1 MTISS
6 PRSVDWT
13 AKKSNVV
20 ARMYDL
26 SSVLDFDALSEV
38 RPGSSILLSGPA
50 MTGKQRLAY
59 DILADGTQN
68 GDGAVVVTTSERA
81 SDVATDIRDRFPGL
95 ADSQLGVVDCRG
107 EGGSNP
113 QAIEGVSVH
122 QVSSPGDLTGI
133 GIGITKALE
142 GLHNSGR
149 ERGRLALIS
158 LSTMLTY
165 TDKKTVFKFCHVL
178 SSRLDTADYI
188 GVFTIDSSAHDEQTI
203 QVIKQAFD
211 GLIEV
216 RDADGG
222 GREARVLGLDAEP
235 SNWNGI

>member
-1 MTISS
+1 
-6 PRSVDWT
+6 
-13 AKKSNVV
+13 
-20 ARMYDL
+20 MYDL
-26 SSVLDFDALSEV
+26 SNVLDFEELETV
-38 RPGSSILLSGPA
+38 RPGSSILISGPA

-59 DILADGTQN
+59 DILADGARN
-68 GDGAVVVTTSERA
+68 GDGAVVVTTSDKA
-81 SDVATDIRDRFPGL
+81 ADVAEDFRGL
-95 ADSQLGVVDCRG
+95 VPEMANSQLGVVDCRG
-107 EGGSNP
+107 EGGSDP
-113 QAIEGVSVH
+113 QAIDGVSVH

-149 ERGRLALIS
+149 EQGRLALIS

-178 SSRLDTADYI
+178 SSRLDTAGYI
-188 GVFTIDSSAHDEQTI
+188 GVFTIDSGAHDTQTI

-216 RDADGG
+216 RDAEGG
-222 GREARVLGLDAEP
+222 GRESRVLGLTGEP
-235 SNWNGI
+235 TDWKQL

>member
-1 MTISS
+1 
-6 PRSVDWT
+6 V
-13 AKKSNVV
+13 
-20 ARMYDL
+20 YDL
-26 SSVLDFDALSEV
+26 SDVLDFEELEAV
-38 RPGSSILLSGPA
+38 RPGSSVLISGPA

-59 DILADGTQN
+59 DILADGARD
-68 GDGAVVVTTSERA
+68 GDGAVVVTTSDKA
-81 SDVATDIRDRFPGL
+81 ADVAEDFRQAVPGL

-107 EGGSNP
+107 EGGSDP
-113 QAIEGVSVH
+113 QAVDGVSVH

-142 GLHNSGR
+142 GLHNAGR

-178 SSRLDTADYI
+178 SSRLDAADYV
-188 GVFTIDSSAHDEQTI
+188 GVFTIDSGAHDEQTL

-211 GLIEV
+211 GMIEV

-222 GREARVLGLDAEP
+222 GREARVLGLAGEP
-235 SNWNGI
+235 TDWQTI